1 MLLQCPRDASTRTT
15 VNREPV
21 QSRYRAGSNL
31 ANITPLFNYH
41 PKHAEGGFIDAI
53 VHEGAHSPKARC
65 RHCRLN
71 VRMCALELKPN
82 LEHESESGIGLRKRV
97 AITECH

>member
-1 MLLQCPRDASTRTT
+1 
-15 VNREPV
+15 VNPFRV
-21 QSRYRAGSNL
+21 DIVHGSNL

-97 AITECH
+97 AVTECH